1 MDFSERIGRRVKLQD
16 LHVLMT
22 VAQAGSMGHAAR
34 RLNTTQPAVSR
45 TIAEL
50 ETAVGVRLFDR
61 SPQGVE
67 PTACGRALL
76 HCSATVFD
84 DLRQGVRNIEFLN
97 DPTLGEIRIGTD
109 EPTMADFLSTVLGQL
124 HHRYPG
130 ITVHVTHL
138 GELGQQHRE
147 LRERKIDLVIGRL
160 GSKNQ
165 NDIETQTLYEDN
177 ICIVAGSGKRWS
189 SRRRLELSELANEPW
204 GFPPLDSFVGSLVR
218 EAFRERG
225 ISLRGA
231 ATGSND
237 MLLALIRKG
246 PFLVTVPKSVLS
258 YGINLSAFKILPV
271 ELPVPTWWVGI
282 MTLKDRTISPVAQ
295 LFLDC
300 AHEAV
305 APPPQRERTKPP
317 LRARAPT

>member
-109 EPTMADFLSTVLGQL
+109 EPTMADFLSTVLGTTSPSVSW
-124 HHRYPG
+124 HHRSC
-130 ITVHVTHL
+130 
-138 GELGQQHRE
+138 
-147 LRERKIDLVIGRL
+147 D
-160 GSKNQ
+160 
-165 NDIETQTLYEDN
+165 
-177 ICIVAGSGKRWS
+177 ASG
-189 SRRRLELSELANEPW
+189 
-204 GFPPLDSFVGSLVR
+204 GV
-218 EAFRERG
+218 
-225 ISLRGA
+225 GA
-231 ATGSND
+231 ATPRI
-237 MLLALIRKG
+237 AR
-246 PFLVTVPKSVLS
+246 
-258 YGINLSAFKILPV
+258 A
-271 ELPVPTWWVGI
+271 
-282 MTLKDRTISPVAQ
+282 KDRLGDWTAG
-295 LFLDC
+295 L
-300 AHEAV
+300 E
-305 APPPQRERTKPP
+305 KPK
-317 LRARAPT
+317 